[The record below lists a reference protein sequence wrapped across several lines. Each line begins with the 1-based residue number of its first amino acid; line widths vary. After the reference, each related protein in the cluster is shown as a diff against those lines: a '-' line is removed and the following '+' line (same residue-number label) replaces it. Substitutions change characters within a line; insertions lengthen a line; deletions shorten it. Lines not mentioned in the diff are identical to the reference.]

1 MTIISGGGRDVVR
14 PRRHITGE
22 DGRVYRL
29 RITPDNAQKLLRGY
43 LQEANDL
50 AYSPRFYNTLT
61 SNCTTL
67 AFELIRAVHPGLPLD
82 ARIILS
88 GYLPNYAYEL
98 GATDTSMPFV

>member
-1 MTIISGGGRDVVR
+1 M
-14 PRRHITGE
+14 
-22 DGRVYRL
+22 
-29 RITPDNAQKLLRGY
+29 TPDQAQSLLREY
-43 LQEANDL
+43 IEEVNDL

-82 ARIILS
+82 ARIVLA

-98 GATDTSMPFV
+98 GATDTSMPFEELCQLSKIGDKAMFADFDPEFFRQTP